1 MHVLQV
7 HLKRDEDTRVQ
18 LLKERNELA
27 DQVNRL
33 EGELAV
39 CSAEASYMHER
50 FTELAAEVAAPVSEL
65 ETANTKVAEV
75 ESKVAALWSAQMEI
89 RGALCGLKIQMR
101 ALEGGVA
108 ELQQGK
114 VAAEV
119 RRVSLRLCANVFAS
133 ALAVAKPSLSGP
145 EFT

>member
-1 MHVLQV
+1 
-7 HLKRDEDTRVQ
+7 
-18 LLKERNELA
+18 
-27 DQVNRL
+27 
-33 EGELAV
+33 
-39 CSAEASYMHER
+39 MHEH
-50 FTELAAEVAAPVSEL
+50 FTELAADVAAPVSEL

-75 ESKVAALWSAQMEI
+75 ESEVAALWRAQMEI
-89 RGALCGLKIQMR
+89 QGAQCGLKIQMR
-101 ALEGGVA
+101 ALECGFV

>member
-1 MHVLQV
+1 MTHMHVSQV
-7 HLKRDEDTRVQ
+7 HSNGDKNEKQL

-39 CSAEASYMHER
+39 CSAEAFYMHER

-75 ESKVAALWSAQMEI
+75 ESEVAALWRAQM
-89 RGALCGLKIQMR
+89 KIQAYAQTSLILHWR
-101 ALEGGVA
+101 
-108 ELQQGK
+108 LQ
-114 VAAEV
+114 
-119 RRVSLRLCANVFAS
+119 NHH
-133 ALAVAKPSLSGP
+133 
-145 EFT
+145 